1 MKFTKKAV
9 WHIVQTNKN
18 FRQMHACFSGYIMAK
33 KWMLSI
39 KDKNNKLIRLV
50 VQKKCIVTFQEFKS
64 ILPLQFP
71 FSLEKD
77 EIWNHIKVC

>member
-1 MKFTKKAV
+1 
-9 WHIVQTNKN
+9 
-18 FRQMHACFSGYIMAK
+18 
-33 KWMLSI
+33 MLSI